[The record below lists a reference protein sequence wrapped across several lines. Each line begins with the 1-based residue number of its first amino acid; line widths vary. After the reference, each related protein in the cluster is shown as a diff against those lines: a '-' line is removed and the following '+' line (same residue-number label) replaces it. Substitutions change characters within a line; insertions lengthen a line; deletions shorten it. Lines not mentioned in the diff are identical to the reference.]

1 MLDARVSQ
9 ATGMA
14 ERDVAMEMMRGGKR
28 QRLPVSVDRN
38 IQYKRFH
45 RATQT
50 ETGTPQVMGKQ
61 LDIPLLLR

>member
-1 MLDARVSQ
+1 MLDACVSQ

-14 ERDVAMEMMRGGKR
+14 ERGVAMEMMRGGNR
-28 QRLPVSVDRN
+28 QRVPVSVDRN

-50 ETGTPQVMGKQ
+50 ETGNP
-61 LDIPLLLR
+61 